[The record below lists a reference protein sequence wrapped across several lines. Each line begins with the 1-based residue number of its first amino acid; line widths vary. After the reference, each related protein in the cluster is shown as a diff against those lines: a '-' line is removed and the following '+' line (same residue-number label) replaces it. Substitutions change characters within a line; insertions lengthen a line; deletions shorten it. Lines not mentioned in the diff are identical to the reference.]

1 MSDETYGVSRARSGE
16 AIAAPDLPYQPAK
29 PRNLNTPIALIGC
42 GGISQVH
49 LQAYRKAG
57 YNVVALCS
65 RDEARAEARRK
76 EFYPEAAVMT
86 DFHEVLERPDVE
98 VVDIT
103 TRPDVRPPLIEA
115 ALKAGKHVLS
125 QKPYVLDLAV
135 GRKLADLADE
145 RGLKLAVNQNGR
157 WAPHFAYMREVIRTG
172 LIGEVGTVD
181 FEVHWDHHWVL
192 GTEFEKVDNLVL
204 YDFAIHWFDI
214 ATLFFGER
222 KARRVYAAAQKSK
235 FQRARPPF
243 LAHAAIEFDHGQA
256 TIVLNAACLYGQEDR
271 TTVIGGLGTVR
282 SVGPNLLDQ
291 KVTLHT
297 AQGTASPELTGK
309 WFPDGFLGAMAE
321 LLCAIEDGREPL
333 NSARNNLRS
342 LELCFAAERS
352 AEEGQAV
359 DL

>member
-1 MSDETYGVSRARSGE
+1 
-16 AIAAPDLPYQPAK
+16 
-29 PRNLNTPIALIGC
+29 
-42 GGISQVH
+42 
-49 LQAYRKAG
+49 
-57 YNVVALCS
+57 
-65 RDEARAEARRK
+65 
-76 EFYPEAAVMT
+76 MT
-86 DFHEVLERPDVE
+86 DFHKVLKRSDVT

-103 TRPDVRPPLIEA
+103 THPDVRPPLIEA

-125 QKPYVLDLAV
+125 QKPYVLDLSV

-157 WAPHFAYMREVIRTG
+157 WAPHFAYMREVIRAG

-192 GTEFEKVDNLVL
+192 GTDFEKVDNLVL

-222 KARRVYAAAQKSK
+222 QPRQVYAAAQKSR
-235 FQRARPPF
+235 FQRALPPF
-243 LAHAAIEFDHGQA
+243 LAHAAVEFDHGQA
-256 TIVLNAACLYGQEDR
+256 TIALNAACMYGQEDR

-297 AQGTASPELTGK
+297 AKGTASPQLTGK
-309 WFPDGFLGAMAE
+309 WFPEGFQGAMAE

-333 NSARNNLRS
+333 NSARRNLRS
-342 LELCFAAERS
+342 LALCFAAMRS
-352 AEEGQAV
+352 AEEGRV
-359 DL
+359 VMLEEDFGK